1 MSGRIRGAGQ
11 LRLLQQA
18 LDQAPCDH
26 CILINLGVLVDKLG
40 QTAKALV
47 LIRRALRYAPDD
59 DLLRHALLNHI
70 RRMEEKITDERLR

>member
-1 MSGRIRGAGQ
+1 MKDTPEAVQQRFRQLIMQRSGEE
-11 LRLLQQA
+11 RLKMG
-18 LDQAPCDH
+18 CSMH
-26 CILINLGVLVDKLG
+26 